1 MNVLLEGG
9 LLLVCF
15 CKVPCRLVKLF
26 RVLKTSKFTQ
36 KYELLDS
43 GDLGMILRV
52 FVEGGTQ
59 GVVGHTV
66 VQLSMGI

>member
-1 MNVLLEGG
+1 M
-9 LLLVCF
+9 
-15 CKVPCRLVKLF
+15 KLF